1 MPDWREVVRRRL
13 SGLALQDYSREE
25 VFAELAG
32 HLEETYDELRGEGLS
47 EKDAVRDTMSQVKD
61 WGSLQEEICFAR
73 TKEKPVT
80 PRTKRLWLPSLVT
93 LLASMVMLPMLEW
106 LGVKPQFLFLK
117 GPHERTYVFT
127 VYTVWLMML
136 PLVGA
141 LGAYLSRRAG
151 GTRSAVIISGIFPAL
166 GFFIVLLLVL
176 PFMGFLEHG
185 LEANARSVFQ
195 TLTNEPFGRLGVVT
209 GWVLLPGACLFIGV
223 LLCLLILK
231 QLTARD
237 IASR

>member
-1 MPDWREVVRRRL
+1 MLDWREVVRRRL
-13 SGLALQDYSREE
+13 AGLAFDEDSREE

-32 HLEETYDELRGEGLS
+32 HLEETYDRLRGEGLS
-47 EKDAVRDTMSQVKD
+47 EKDAVRDTMTQVKD
-61 WGSLQEEICFAR
+61 WRSLQEEICCAR

-93 LLASMVMLPMLEW
+93 LLVSMVMLPMLGW
-106 LGVKPQFLFLK
+106 LGLKPQFLFLQ
-117 GPHERTYVFT
+117 GPHDRTYVFT

-151 GTRSAVIISGIFPAL
+151 GTHAAVIISGIFPAL
-166 GFFIVLLLVL
+166 AFFVVLLFVL

-195 TLTNEPFGRLGVVT
+195 SLTCDPFGRLGVVT
-209 GWVLLPGACLFIGV
+209 GWVLMPGACLFIGV
-223 LLCLLILK
+223 LLCLLILR
-231 QLTARD
+231 QLAPRD

>member
-1 MPDWREVVRRRL
+1 MLDWQELVRRRL
-13 SGLALQDYSREE
+13 SGLVLEDYSREE

-32 HLEETYDELRGEGLS
+32 HLEETYDKLRGEGLS

-61 WGSLQEEICFAR
+61 WRYLQEEICFAR
-73 TKEKPVT
+73 RKEKPVT
-80 PRTKRLWLPSLVT
+80 PRTKRLWLPSLTT
-93 LLASMVMLPMLEW
+93 LLVAMVMLPLLEW
-106 LGVKPQFLFLK
+106 LGLKPQFLFLK
-117 GPHERTYVFT
+117 GPHDRTYVFP

-136 PLVGA
+136 PFVGG

-151 GTRSAVIISGIFPAL
+151 GTRSTVIISGTFPAL
-166 GFFIVLLLVL
+166 AFFIALLFVL

-185 LEANARSVFQ
+185 LEANARSVFE

-209 GWVLLPGACLFIGV
+209 VWVLVPGACLFVGV
-223 LLCLLILK
+223 LICLLILR
-231 QLTARD
+231 QLTPRD